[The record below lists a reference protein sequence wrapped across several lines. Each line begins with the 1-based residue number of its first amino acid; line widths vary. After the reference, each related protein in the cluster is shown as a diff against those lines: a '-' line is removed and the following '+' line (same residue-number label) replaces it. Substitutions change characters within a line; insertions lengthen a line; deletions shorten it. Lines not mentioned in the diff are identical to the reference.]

1 MNIYAFVQHETI
13 LKMFEQ
19 ITKHISRPAIAIAI
33 ITGSVIFTSWSSV
46 IASDDHDKV
55 RNLRNQG
62 EIIPLSDL
70 IDKSG
75 LTGVKILEAE
85 LEKEHGKLVYE
96 LEFLDADGHVYE
108 QYFDAITGEPLSDRR
123 RD

>member
-1 MNIYAFVQHETI
+1 
-13 LKMFEQ
+13 MFEQ
-19 ITKHISRPAIAIAI
+19 KTTRILRPIIVIAI
-33 ITGSVIFTSWSSV
+33 ITGAVIFNSWSSV
-46 IASDDHDKV
+46 IASDDHDNA

-70 IDKSG
+70 INKSG
-75 LTGVKILEAE
+75 LTDVKILEVE